1 MDVVSACDPVAFA
14 EKVLRGIS
22 AIGIPGDT
30 GADLS
35 LELRLS
41 IWMRQTHLEIDDAL
55 PAMWALRSALL
66 KTSEID
72 RATEPVP
79 LHGVDPRLDVL
90 NLAGYLKGLVV
101 RATARSLGDS
111 GLVDRVLENLR
122 RDMSYGRSGS
132 ITRALG

>member
-1 MDVVSACDPVAFA
+1 MDVVSEYDTVAFA

-22 AIGIPGDT
+22 AIGFPEDL

-35 LELRLS
+35 LELGLS

-55 PAMWALRSALL
+55 SAMWALRSALL
-66 KTSEID
+66 KASEID

-79 LHGVDPRLDVL
+79 LYGVDPRLDVL
-90 NLAGYLKGLVV
+90 NLAGYLKRLVA
-101 RATARSLGDS
+101 RATARSPGDS
-111 GLVDRVLENLR
+111 ALVDRVLENLR

-132 ITRALG
+132 TTRALG